1 MQNELDSSFYILA
14 FCAEAS
20 QRSLDATSEIAY
32 ATF

>member
-1 MQNELDSSFYILA
+1 MKNELDSSFFIPA

-20 QRSLDATSEIAY
+20 QISHDTTSEIAY